1 MLDAINRG
9 ALDLSH
15 PSRVRGLKSNFTT
28 RLLGAEMSHPSRVRG
43 LKYIVKAYHFFFEV
57 SHPSRVRGLKCLLSR
72 FVQVK
77 Q

>member
-43 LKYIVKAYHFFFEV
+43 LKFFLSSASPIVNPK
-57 SHPSRVRGLKCLLSR
+57 SHSS
-72 FVQVK
+72 
-77 Q
+77 

>member
-43 LKYIVKAYHFFFEV
+43 LKFYYKHLLERAY
-57 SHPSRVRGLKCLLSR
+57 
-72 FVQVK
+72 
-77 Q
+77 